1 VCALQYSKSSLLILI
16 FYLDIYLLKI
26 DAMSVTHRV
35 TVATKTNEEQR
46 ISSRGG
52 GGDGKTK
59 AMH

>member
-1 VCALQYSKSSLLILI
+1 
-16 FYLDIYLLKI
+16 LKI

-35 TVATKTNEEQR
+35 TVVTKTNEEQR

-52 GGDGKTK
+52 GGGEDDGKTK

>member
-1 VCALQYSKSSLLILI
+1 
-16 FYLDIYLLKI
+16 LKI

-52 GGDGKTK
+52 GGGGEDDGKTK

>member
-1 VCALQYSKSSLLILI
+1 
-16 FYLDIYLLKI
+16 LKI
-26 DAMSVTHRV
+26 DAMYVTHRV

-52 GGDGKTK
+52 GGEDDGKTK

>member
-1 VCALQYSKSSLLILI
+1 
-16 FYLDIYLLKI
+16 LKI

-52 GGDGKTK
+52 GGGEDDGKTK